1 MTTVNRILLKLDY
14 LAKEQEERLTLPAL
28 NDVIGQFEAAF
39 AVPYSEAGIPLLTE
53 YFDKVSRTPTRPSS
67 PPKSAGQGRKVAR
80 PILTPKG
87 TELADA
93 DDAELNPE
101 EQKRAHF
108 ARGVRENY
116 NNVKK
121 EHEKYE
127 NIDMDLLKPYYNE
140 MMQGL
145 VGSNPAVEGGGR
157 RQRTQGKPPKAAK
170 QLMSAFAQQAD
181 DVAQAIADG
190 KSEKEILG
198 VAFPRNGLRMN
209 MGSDAGVDIQVRV
222 KMNTDGK
229 SFKVEQRTGGKGKFK
244 TVKGGENVNN
254 FGSAV
259 RHGEDAIIAKAKGR
273 QAQFGG
279 VDIGKNRRQNRA
291 WLNANVRQDFGGP
304 MTNLAPESKDKEKY
318 ADEYEKNI
326 SQQLEDAGINE
337 EFMSE
342 AAKFG
347 GDDIIDG
354 DAAEALPSIIDNAPN
369 LALSSIL
376 ASVASGRITSPNQ
389 LRRTL
394 KETSKKISENSQHGA
409 GSSNNEKPGTSGW
422 GGKSEAKKGIGG
434 IFSEWGKAF
443 SSGWSEGWEK
453 GQHFGAH
460 TLGGAKYR
468 APDSEQYEKD
478 PRGYWAER
486 GKLATMLARADNQYT
501 DDIDAA
507 MGMGEVEMEEVTVNG
522 KKTFKVKQREV
533 SFVDADGNAQKYM
546 QNVNPRE
553 DAIEKAMVRLAKSED
568 KIEAMASDNTGSS
581 LEAIREHV
589 DQIRDGNKDAMPP
602 SEGWPNRDGGW
613 QLRNKL
619 EKNNELIPDKPAGSR
634 GSRAAEWMMGQ
645 RGRQKKASGEAG
657 GIAEGE
663 VGDARQTQQERP
675 NLVDEVVPQLD
686 EEGNPVLDEQGQ
698 PVPQLDEEGNP
709 VTRKIVDP
717 EGGQHTAA
725 VSAREDREY
734 LDPGDTPPEGVKEYQ
749 AERRGKDGK
758 RARYYSRKEAA
769 AVRNQQQNGGSG
781 DDDTT
786 EPEPTPTPTE
796 PTTPTPTPTPTPK
809 LQASPED
816 EERLR
821 GRREGGRRKATQV
834 REEPDEQEIG
844 KAGENEMAPTNAP
857 KTPQD
862 AQADQYQKAMEN
874 EVAGAKRVSQHSKAR
889 SAKANARVA
898 KARADEAEVKARRA
912 EDDREVHI
920 SELLHKLDSNIS
932 ELTIAADPDISDVFK
947 HLSGTIENLEK
958 GIFKP
963 KPDVRIGPRPDPSII
978 EPPPSEKPQEG
989 LDYTRGSSLPK
1000 KKKGISAADT
1010 DDSEE
1015 RPVELP
1021 QEIKDKIKKIVRRQK
1036 NKTAALA
1043 PGTEGWAQPMG
1054 TSANGKAGGSTGR
1067 RTIQNASEID
1077 KQGNPFASLAGHMGA
1092 AFREAGKATKKPTT
1106 PRRQPKPTLPEYD
1119 PQPTPDKPALKT
1131 NSTNGAGSAGGA

>member
-1 MTTVNRILLKLDY
+1 MTTVDKILRKLDS
-14 LAKEQEERLTLPAL
+14 LTKEQEEHLTLPAL
-28 NDVIGQFEAAF
+28 DAVIDQFESAF
-39 AVPYSEAGIPLLTE
+39 IVPYSEAGIPLLTE
-53 YFDKVSRTPTRPSS
+53 YFDKAAK
-67 PPKSAGQGRKVAR
+67 PKKT
-80 PILTPKG
+80 ILTKKG
-87 TELADA
+87 EALADS
-93 DDAELNPE
+93 DDAELTPD

-116 NNVKK
+116 NSVKK

-157 RQRTQGKPPKAAK
+157 RQRTQGKPPKVAK

-198 VAFPRNGLRMN
+198 AAFPRNGLRMN

-229 SFKVEQRTGGKGKFK
+229 SFKIEQRTGGKGKFK
-244 TVKGGENVNN
+244 TIKGGENVKN

-279 VDIGKNRRQNRA
+279 VDIGQNRRQNRA

-304 MTNLAPESKDKEKY
+304 MTTLAPKTKDKEKY

-326 SQQLEDAGINE
+326 SKQLEDAGINE
-337 EFMSE
+337 EFMAD
-342 AAKFG
+342 AAEFG

-376 ASVASGRITSPNQ
+376 ASVASGKIGSHNQ

-409 GSSNNEKPGTSGW
+409 DSSNNDKPGSAGW
-422 GGKSEAKKGIGG
+422 SGKSEAKKGIGG

-468 APDSEQYEKD
+468 APDSEQYKRD
-478 PRGYWAER
+478 PRGYWTER

-501 DDIDAA
+501 DDIAA
-507 MGMGEVEMEEVTVNG
+507 AAGMGEVDIDANG
-522 KKTFKVKQREV
+522 KVKQREV
-533 SFVDADGNAQKYM
+533 SFVDADGKSQKYM
-546 QNVNPRE
+546 KDVNPRE
-553 DAIEKAMVRLAKSED
+553 DAIERALVKFAKAED

-589 DQIRDGNKDAMPP
+589 DQIRSGNKDAMPP
-602 SEGWPNRDGGW
+602 SENWANRDGGY
-613 QLRNKL
+613 QLRRQL
-619 EKNNELIPDKPAGSR
+619 EKNTELVPDKPAGSR
-634 GSRAAEWMMGQ
+634 ASGAAEWMMGP
-645 RGRQKKASGEAG
+645 REREKKKSGEAG

-663 VGDARQTQQERP
+663 VGEARQTQQERP

-686 EEGNPVLDEQGQ
+686 EEGNKVLDEQGQ

-717 EGGQHTAA
+717 EGGKHTAA

-781 DDDTT
+781 GDDGDT
-786 EPEPTPTPTE
+786 PPPSGGDTPPPGGGGGGGEKPPPGGGGDTP
-796 PTTPTPTPTPTPK
+796 PPPK
-809 LQASPED
+809 FKPQASSED

-857 KTPQD
+857 KIPQD
-862 AQADQYQKAMEN
+862 AQVDQYQKTMEN
-874 EVAGAKRVSQHSKAR
+874 EVASAKRVSQKSKAR
-889 SAKANARVA
+889 SANANARVA
-898 KARADEAEVKARRA
+898 VARADEAEVKARRA

-932 ELTIAADPDISDVFK
+932 ELTVTSNPEVAGVYQ
-947 HLSGTIENLEK
+947 HLEKTIGELEK
-958 GIFKP
+958 GIFRS
-963 KPDVRIGPRPDPSII
+963 KPDIRVGTRPEPSII
-978 EPPPSEKPQEG
+978 EPPPSDKPREG
-989 LDYTRGSSLPK
+989 LDYTRGASLPK
-1000 KKKGISAADT
+1000 KKKG
-1010 DDSEE
+1010 
-1015 RPVELP
+1015 
-1021 QEIKDKIKKIVRRQK
+1021 
-1036 NKTAALA
+1036 
-1043 PGTEGWAQPMG
+1043 
-1054 TSANGKAGGSTGR
+1054 
-1067 RTIQNASEID
+1067 SEID
-1077 KQGNPFASLAGHMGA
+1077 KQNPFASLAGHMGA
-1092 AFREAGKATKKPTT
+1092 AFREAGKPKKKPTI
-1106 PRRQPKPTLPEYD
+1106 PRRQPKPSLPEYD
-1119 PQPTPDKPALKT
+1119 PQPTPDKPAST
-1131 NSTNGAGSAGGA
+1131 TSSTNGAGSAGGA

>member
-1 MTTVNRILLKLDY
+1 MTTVDKILRKLDS
-14 LAKEQEERLTLPAL
+14 LTKEQEEHLTLPAL
-28 NDVIGQFEAAF
+28 DAVIGQFESAF
-39 AVPYSEAGIPLLTE
+39 VVPYSEAGIPLLTE
-53 YFDKVSRTPTRPSS
+53 YFDKAAK
-67 PPKSAGQGRKVAR
+67 PKKT
-80 PILTPKG
+80 ILTKKG
-87 TELADA
+87 EALADS
-93 DDAELNPE
+93 DDAELTPD

-116 NNVKK
+116 NSVKK

-157 RQRTQGKPPKAAK
+157 RQRTQGKPPKVAK

-198 VAFPRNGLRMN
+198 AAFPRNGLRMN

-229 SFKVEQRTGGKGKFK
+229 SFKIEQRTGGKGKFK
-244 TVKGGENVNN
+244 TIKGGENVKN

-279 VDIGKNRRQNRA
+279 VDIGQNRRQNRA

-304 MTNLAPESKDKEKY
+304 MTTLAPKTKDKEKY

-326 SQQLEDAGINE
+326 SKQLEDAGINE
-337 EFMSE
+337 EFMAD
-342 AAKFG
+342 AAEFG

-354 DAAEALPSIIDNAPN
+354 DAAEALPSIINNSPSQA
-369 LALSSIL
+369 LAAFF

-389 LRRTL
+389 LRGTL

-409 GSSNNEKPGTSGW
+409 DSSNNDKPGSAGW
-422 GGKSEAKKGIGG
+422 SGKSEAKKGIGG

-468 APDSEQYEKD
+468 APDSEQYKKD

-501 DDIDAA
+501 DDIAA
-507 MGMGEVEMEEVTVNG
+507 AAGMGEVEMEEVTVDG

-533 SFVDADGNAQKYM
+533 SFVDEDGNRQKYM

-553 DAIEKAMVRLAKSED
+553 DAIERALVKFAKAED

-589 DQIRDGNKDAMPP
+589 DQIRSGNKDAMPP
-602 SEGWPNRDGGW
+602 SENWANRDGGY
-613 QLRNKL
+613 QLRRQL
-619 EKNNELIPDKPAGSR
+619 EKNTELVPDKPAGSR
-634 GSRAAEWMMGQ
+634 ASGAAEWMMGP
-645 RGRQKKASGEAG
+645 REREKKKSGEAG

-663 VGDARQTQQERP
+663 VGEARLTQQQRP
-675 NLVDEVVPQLD
+675 TLVDEVVPQLD
-686 EEGNPVLDEQGQ
+686 EEGNKILDEQGQ

-717 EGGQHTAA
+717 EGGKYQGA
-725 VSAREDREY
+725 VSATEDREY
-734 LDPGDTPPEGVKEYQ
+734 LDPGDAPPEGVKEYQ

-781 DDDTT
+781 GDDGDT
-786 EPEPTPTPTE
+786 PPPSGGDTPP
-796 PTTPTPTPTPTPK
+796 P
-809 LQASPED
+809 
-816 EERLR
+816 
-821 GRREGGRRKATQV
+821 GGGGGGRRKATQV

-857 KTPQD
+857 KTPQTPQD

-874 EVAGAKRVSQHSKAR
+874 EVAGAKRVSQQSKAR

-932 ELTIAADPDISDVFK
+932 ELTVTSNPEVADVYQ
-947 HLSGTIENLEK
+947 HLEKTIGELEK
-958 GIFKP
+958 GLFKP
-963 KPDVRIGPRPDPSII
+963 KPDIRVGPRPEPSII
-978 EPPPSEKPQEG
+978 EPPPPEKPREG
-989 LDYTRGSSLPK
+989 LDYTSGAALPK
-1000 KKKGISAADT
+1000 KKKGIAAADT

-1015 RPVELP
+1015 PEILANSQLP
-1021 QEIKDKIKKIVRRQK
+1021 QEIKDRIKKIVRRQK

-1054 TSANGKAGGSTGR
+1054 TSVNGKAGGGPGGSTGR

-1092 AFREAGKATKKPTT
+1092 AFREAGKPKKKPSI
-1106 PRRQPKPTLPEYD
+1106 PRRQPKPSLPEYD
-1119 PQPTPDKPALKT
+1119 PQPTPDKPAPT
-1131 NSTNGAGSAGGA
+1131 STKGAGSPGGA